1 MIPIP
6 LPNWYIAPY
15 NSKYP
20 QATGFNRGYL
30 FFGDNASGYSA
41 INRVLSFATYTETTY
56 TNFSTVARIQP
67 MTCASPTHVYQF
79 KGYTSS
85 LGYTSVVNKVS
96 AFTSTESVPTI
107 SFSAER
113 RGGMIVM
120 PHFQRSRMY
129 YVAGYSDSTGIY
141 TATTSYVTQNT
152 ETETAASNAVSTGRH
167 MGGTMMT
174 NVVAQLVGGYTAG
187 GGTTN
192 ANDQYTFATDTRA
205 TSTGDTYNTQNPTC
219 FSSNV
224 SGYRFSG
231 VGMGATTNTKY
242 SFAGNTW
249 SATTN
254 TPDANGQI
262 FGSGPVV
269 NQSEGIIFGGY
280 QNYAKRNVYRLTW
293 STEVFTNSS
302 YTTGDANAGFIYY
315 HGTY

>member
-30 FFGDNASGYSA
+30 FFGDNAAGYSA

-56 TNFSTVARIQP
+56 TNFSTAARIQP

-79 KGYTSS
+79 KGYTSG
-85 LGYTSVVNKVS
+85 GYTSTVNKIS
-96 AFTSTESVPTI
+96 PFTSTETVPTI
-107 SFSAER
+107 SFSTER

-129 YVAGYSDSTGIY
+129 YVAGYSDSTGVY
-141 TATTSYVTQNT
+141 TANTSYVTQNT
-152 ETETAASNAVSTGRH
+152 ETETVASNAVSTGRH

-254 TPDANGQI
+254 TPDSNGQI
-262 FGSGPVV
+262 FGSGPIV
-269 NQSEGIIFGGY
+269 NEYEGIIFGGY

>member
-30 FFGDNASGYSA
+30 FFGDDASGIYSN
-41 INRVLSFATYTETTY
+41 INRTLSFATYTETTH
-56 TNFSTVARIQP
+56 TAFSTARRIQP
-67 MTCASPTHVYQF
+67 MSCASPTHVYQF
-79 KGYTSS
+79 KGYTTS
-85 LGYTSVVNKVS
+85 GYTSTVNKVS

-107 SFSAER
+107 SFSTER
-113 RGGMIVM
+113 RGGMVAM

-129 YVAGYSDSTGIY
+129 YVAGYSDSTAVY
-141 TATTSYVTQNT
+141 TSVTSYVTQNT
-152 ETETAASNAVSTGRH
+152 ETETGTSDGVVSGRH

-174 NVVAQLVGGYTAG
+174 NVYAFFVGGYTAG

-192 ANDQYTFATDTRA
+192 VADRFEFATNTRVS
-205 TSTGDTYNTQNPTC
+205 TTGDTYSTQNPTC

-242 SFAGNTW
+242 NFATAAW

-254 TPDANGQI
+254 TPDGNGQV
-262 FGSGPVV
+262 FGAGPVV
-269 NQSEGIIFGGY
+269 NEYEGIIFCGY
-280 QNYAKRNVYRLTW
+280 QFYAKRIVYRLTW

-302 YTTGDANAGFIYY
+302 YTTGDPNAGFNFYP
-315 HGTY
+315 GTY

>member
-30 FFGDNASGYSA
+30 FFGDNAAGYSA

-174 NVVAQLVGGYTAG
+174 NVYAFFVGGYTAG

-192 ANDQYTFATDTRA
+192 VADRFEFATNTRVS
-205 TSTGDTYNTQNPTC
+205 TTGDTYSTQNPTC

-242 SFAGNTW
+242 NFATAAW

>member
-30 FFGDNASGYSA
+30 FFGDDLGGIYSN
-41 INRVLSFATYTETTY
+41 INRTLSFATYTETTH
-56 TNFSTVARIQP
+56 TAFSTARRIQP
-67 MTCASPTHVYQF
+67 MSCASPTHVYQF
-79 KGYTSS
+79 KGYTTS
-85 LGYTSVVNKVS
+85 GYTSTVNKVS

-107 SFSAER
+107 SFSVER

-129 YVAGYSDSTGIY
+129 YVAGYSDSTGVY
-141 TATTSYVTQNT
+141 TANTSYVTQNT

-254 TPDANGQI
+254 TPDSNGQI
-262 FGSGPVV
+262 FGAGPVV
-269 NQSEGIIFGGY
+269 NEYEGIIFAGY
-280 QNYAKRNVYRLTW
+280 QSYAKRIVYRLTW

-302 YTTGDANAGFIYY
+302 YTTGDPNAGFNYY
-315 HGTY
+315 PGTY

>member
-30 FFGDNASGYSA
+30 FFGDDLGGIYSN
-41 INRVLSFATYTETTY
+41 INRTLSFATYTETTH
-56 TNFSTVARIQP
+56 TAFSTARRIQP
-67 MTCASPTHVYQF
+67 MSCASPTHVYQF
-79 KGYTSS
+79 KGYTTS
-85 LGYTSVVNKVS
+85 GYTSTVNKVS

-107 SFSAER
+107 SFSVER

-129 YVAGYSDSTGIY
+129 YVAGYSDSTGVY
-141 TATTSYVTQNT
+141 TANTSYVTQNT

-254 TPDANGQI
+254 TPDSNGQI
-262 FGSGPVV
+262 FGAGPVV
-269 NQSEGIIFGGY
+269 NEYEGIIFAGY
-280 QNYAKRNVYRLTW
+280 QSYAKRIVYRLTW

-302 YTTGDANAGFIYY
+302 YTTGDPNAGFNFYP
-315 HGTY
+315 GTY